1 MSVSQKFNVI
11 IAGGGTGGHLFPG
24 IAVAEEFQKHK
35 NIDRIVFV
43 GTDHG
48 LEASVI
54 PREGFD
60 LEFIRAEGLVG
71 KSLYRRV
78 RAVFFILIAIIDSY
92 RIIRKYNPRIIIG
105 SGGYASFAT
114 VFMGFLLMI
123 PTLILE
129 QNSMPGLANRIL
141 GKFANIVCATYQES
155 ISYFP
160 KNKTYLTGNPIRERV
175 LKGSRIS
182 ALKLFGL
189 DTGKFTILIFGGS
202 LGASSINKAMVDA
215 LQYLLDIRQD
225 AQFLHQ
231 TGEKDYEYVRN
242 AYRNY
247 SFSGMITPF
256 VFQMAEAYAISD
268 IVVSRAGATTLAEL
282 TAVGKPS
289 VLIPYPY
296 AAGNHQE
303 LNARKLEQLRAAFMI
318 LDRDL
323 TGDNLADKIKDLYAH
338 ERLRSEMQQ
347 NCSALGQPLASKKVF
362 DMAFSLISRKRKRN
376 V

>member
-1 MSVSQKFNVI
+1 MNGSKMFNVL

-35 NIDRIVFV
+35 DVERIVFV

-54 PREGFD
+54 PREGYD

-71 KSLYRRV
+71 KSVYRKI
-78 RAVFFILIAIIDSY
+78 RAAFFIVLAVIDSY
-92 RIIRKYNPRIIIG
+92 RIIRKYNPLIIIG
-105 SGGYASFAT
+105 LGGYASFAA
-114 VFMGFLLMI
+114 VFTGFLRMI

-129 QNSMPGLANRIL
+129 QNSMPGMANRIL
-141 GKFANIVCATYQES
+141 GKFAHVVCATYQES
-155 ISYFP
+155 IRYFP
-160 KNKTYLTGNPIRERV
+160 KSKTYLTGNPVRERV

-189 DTGKFTILIFGGS
+189 HSDKFTILIFGGS

-215 LQYLLDIRQD
+215 LQHLLEIR
-225 AQFLHQ
+225 AGVQFLHQ

-242 AYRNY
+242 AYRSY
-247 SFSGMITPF
+247 GFSGMITPF
-256 VFQMAEAYAISD
+256 IFQMAEAYAISD

-282 TAVGKPS
+282 TAVGKPAI
-289 VLIPYPY
+289 LIPYPY

-303 LNARKLEQLRAAFMI
+303 LNARKLEMMRAAFMV
-318 LDRDL
+318 LDRKL
-323 TGDNLADKIKDLYAH
+323 TGSKLAGLIKELYVD
-338 ERLRSEMQQ
+338 EMLRGELQQ
-347 NCSALGQPLASKKVF
+347 NCSSLGQPLAAKKVY
-362 DMAFSLISRKRKRN
+362 DIAFSIVSRKRKRN